1 MPNDLTS
8 EPPLSIEPFQTCE
21 EAAVIALWEACGLTR
36 SWNDPAKDIARKLTI
51 QPELFFIAHMDQV
64 VVGSAMAGYDGH
76 RGWVYYLAVAP
87 DRQRNGIGQQ
97 LMARVE
103 QALTA
108 LGCPKINLQI
118 RTTNENVAGFYR
130 ARGYQTDDVGSMGKR
145 LIADE

>member
-1 MPNDLTS
+1 MPNDQTPK
-8 EPPLSIEPFQTCE
+8 PPLSIDPYQTDE

-36 SWNDPAKDIARKLTI
+36 SWNDPAKDIARKLTT
-51 QPELFFIAHMDQV
+51 QPELFFIAHLDQA

-87 DRQRNGIGQQ
+87 DVQRSGIGQQ

-118 RTTNENVAGFYR
+118 RAGNQKVAAFYR
-130 ARGYQTDDVGSMGKR
+130 ALGYQTDEVNSMGKR
-145 LIADE
+145 LILDE